1 MMAAKSKYTPAN
13 LAFEAIGIAAALVF
27 LVPFYFLLVNS
38 FKKLKDIL
46 LNAATLPETFG
57 LDNFRRAWVAI
68 DFPKVFL
75 NSFLI
80 TSVSVLLLVV
90 ISSMMAYRLVRR
102 PTVFNKL
109 LLTALVAA
117 MIIPFQSVM
126 LPLMRITSI
135 FELRGEFYGIVI
147 CYLGFGISLSMFLYH
162 GFIKSVPVE
171 IEEAAVVD
179 GSSPYGVFW
188 RIVFPLLKP
197 IGVTVAILNVLWIWN
212 DYLLPVLVIND
223 AMTTIPLAV
232 QKFFGQYLRKWDLA
246 MAALT
251 LSTIPII
258 IFFLLLQKHIIEG
271 ITAGSVKG

>member
-1 MMAAKSKYTPAN
+1 MKTKRSYTA
-13 LAFEAIGIAAALVF
+13 LLGVYELIGILTAIVF
-27 LVPFYFLLVNS
+27 LVPFYFLFVNS

-46 LNAATLPETFG
+46 LNAASLPETLG
-57 LDNFRRAWVAI
+57 LDNFRKAWVAI

-102 PTVFNKL
+102 PTFFNKL
-109 LLTALVAA
+109 LLTVLVAA

-126 LPLMRITSI
+126 LPLMRVTSLL
-135 FELRGEFYGIVI
+135 ELRGEFYGIVI
-147 CYLGFGISLSMFLYH
+147 CYMGFGISLSMFLYH

-171 IEEAAVVD
+171 IEEAGVVD
-179 GSSPYGVFW
+179 GCSPYGVFW
-188 RIVFPLLKP
+188 KIVFPLLKP

-223 AMTTIPLAV
+223 TMTTIPLAV

-251 LSTIPII
+251 LSTIPIVV
-258 IFFLLLQKHIIEG
+258 FFLMLQKHIIEG